1 LLDDPERYR
10 AFVAQIPLGRWG
22 EPEEIGGLVLFLA
35 SDASSFVT
43 GAGILI
49 DGGWTAR

>member
-1 LLDDPERYR
+1 LDDPEQYQ

-22 EPEEIGGLVLFLA
+22 ELEEIGGLALFLA
-35 SDASSFVT
+35 SDASSFIT
-43 GAGILI
+43 GAGIAI